1 MKRPIR
7 ASLSAADNAY
17 PSATSTNTLTPPS
30 SVPRSTRVVIVGGG
44 PTGLYAAAMLHGL
57 NFSNITVLERFPKN
71 LSVDVS
77 RGHIFGLNLRGRRAL
92 QRLPAPI
99 NEVLR
104 NATSVPDGYK
114 FCIIPRVGKAE
125 EYSPNQMFGKKLV
138 PSTLFYRATFVSA
151 LTEYVET
158 LCGDNIKLIYDAKVK
173 HVSLSHDGGDGD
185 DDDATSKGVR
195 LHYEHR
201 DEQLFVDADLVLACD
216 GVNSE
221 VVASLQKQQKHR
233 DISTSVDNPFDKFIV
248 PRSTELRRSKSM
260 VLTDDALDLVNNIP
274 DNAGS
279 THWSRVIG
287 KSFDMWVFPMLR
299 RDRNALGGLIA
310 EFSLVQSH
318 PLWHVASVDQLYTL
332 LCDNFGQIDMRKCLT
347 KEAAIQFMCG
357 RYNTP
362 GPITRVNALTAIV
375 KGKYGVVVLGDAAH
389 SMPPDLGE
397 GLNSAL
403 EDVSRLV
410 DAIVAQ
416 SSKKPLSLNKV
427 LAKYERRRMPEVK
440 SLIRLLTFAGYQ
452 VPEGATKWRR
462 TRLKVD
468 KAVRE
473 KGNLV
478 VPWIIDPLPG
488 IMVKQGVSYDV
499 VCWRQRKTTI
509 VLILLSA
516 GIVMAVCCAVV
527 IAIGYALGRVQACRQ
542 IFLKFKMF
550 FN

>member
-1 MKRPIR
+1 MKRPTP
-7 ASLSAADNAY
+7 ASISGVDNASR
-17 PSATSTNTLTPPS
+17 SATFTSTSTPPS
-30 SVPRSTRVVIVGGG
+30 SVPQTARVVIVGGG
-44 PTGLYAAAMLHGL
+44 PIGLYAAAMLHGL
-57 NFSNITVLERFPKN
+57 NFSNITVLERLPQN

-99 NEVLR
+99 NDVLR

-114 FCIIPRVGKAE
+114 FCIIPRVGKAQ
-125 EYSPNQMFGKKLV
+125 EYSPNQLLGKKLV

-151 LTEYVET
+151 LREYVET
-158 LCGDNIKLIYDAKVK
+158 LCGDNIKFIYDAKVK
-173 HVSLSHDGGDGD
+173 HVSLSHDGDDGGGD
-185 DDDATSKGVR
+185 DTASNGVR
-195 LHYEHR
+195 VHYEHR
-201 DEQLFVDADLVLACD
+201 DEELFVEADLVLACD

-221 VVASLQKQQKHR
+221 VVASLQKQQKDR
-233 DISTSVDNPFDKFIV
+233 DISVSVDNPFDKFTV

-260 VLTDDALDLVNNIP
+260 VLTDDALDLISNIP

-279 THWSRVIG
+279 THWSRVKG
-287 KSFDMWVFPMLR
+287 KSFDMWVLPMLR
-299 RDRNALGGLIA
+299 RDRDALGGLIA
-310 EFSLVQSH
+310 EFSLLQSH

-357 RYNTP
+357 RHNTP
-362 GPITRVNALTAIV
+362 APISRVNALTANV
-375 KGKYGVVVLGDAAH
+375 QRKYGVVVLGDAAH

-397 GLNSAL
+397 GLNSGL

-416 SSKKPLSLNKV
+416 RRKKPLSVHKV
-427 LAKYERRRMPEVK
+427 LTKYERRRMPEVK
-440 SLIRLLTFAGYQ
+440 ALIRLLTFAGYT

-462 TRLKVD
+462 TRMRVD
-468 KAVRE
+468 RVVRE
-473 KGNLV
+473 KGNEI
-478 VPWIIDPLPG
+478 VPWVIDPLPG

-509 VLILLSA
+509 ILILLCVA
-516 GIVMAVCCAVV
+516 IVMAFW
-527 IAIGYALGRVQACRQ
+527 YALIMTAMTAGGAISSFWRRG
-542 IFLKFKMF
+542 KF
-550 FN
+550 